1 MKKRI
6 PKRKKHIIF
15 QIGIVFIVIY
25 AILVLSVSALSW
37 FSLRVQALYSE
48 LEAAYVDATEV
59 SSKLE
64 EYEAIPFLLKYWSEH
79 PEILSS
85 NLSTSKPTEEYLK
98 NLDFSLIEKASE
110 TQQRTYAIKSYYAFS
125 SVLDFIASIE
135 KESLEGPF
143 IVSIPAI
150 GSNTLCYAPSDE
162 YFDIGQTID
171 FSTVK
176 YAVKNVDFVSKDETV
191 SRYLISIRSKKGS
204 KEWAIYTPLTYD
216 GKIIGLTIY
225 LVDMNNLRH
234 TSFLLSDAI
243 LKVSIVLVFAIGL
256 VLVLTLNQVIIKPL
270 FLIQRSLRIYTES
283 LDSDTF
289 LQDISKIKSQNEIGR
304 LADDMNTLVNRLV
317 SYSQEKEHFVSE
329 KVRLDSE
336 LALASEIQLSM
347 LPADFPDPEVEKRF
361 ELYATM
367 NPAKHV
373 GGDLYDFFFIDDDHL
388 ALVIADVSGKG
399 VPAALFMMH
408 ATTLI
413 RDKAVTGKAPSEILT
428 EVNNELYAQNKNK
441 LFITTWL
448 LIIELSSG
456 KAFETNA
463 GHEKPV
469 ICHQNGKYDFI
480 KNKHNLALGVR
491 SNIKLADNE
500 LQFLPG
506 DKLFIYTDGVTEAT
520 NADQQLFGTDRLLAS
535 LDQVVDKDQRTI
547 LENVK
552 KNIDH
557 FVGQAEQFD
566 DITMLGFTYK
576 PMKERSANETD

>member
-6 PKRKKHIIF
+6 PKRKKYIIF

-79 PEILSS
+79 PEILTS
-85 NLSTSKPTEEYLK
+85 NLSTNKPTEEYLE
-98 NLDFSLIEKASE
+98 NLDLSLIEKASA

-176 YAVKNVDFVSKDETV
+176 YAVKNVDFVSKNETV

-225 LVDMNNLRH
+225 LVDMNTLRH

-270 FLIQRSLRIYTES
+270 FLIQKSLRIYTES

-361 ELYATM
+361 ELNATM

-448 LIIELSSG
+448 LIIELSTG

-491 SNIKLADNE
+491 SNIKLTDNE

-535 LDQVVDKDQRTI
+535 LDQVVDKGQRTI

>member
-6 PKRKKHIIF
+6 PKRKKYIIF
-15 QIGIVFIVIY
+15 QIGIVFIIIY

-37 FSLRVQALYSE
+37 FSIRIQALYSE
-48 LEAAYVDATEV
+48 LEDAYEDATEV

-64 EYEAIPFLLKYWSEH
+64 EYEATPFLLKYWSEH
-79 PEILSS
+79 PEILPSH
-85 NLSTSKPTEEYLK
+85 LSTNKPTEEYLK
-98 NLDFSLIEKASE
+98 NLDLSLIEKASA
-110 TQQRTYAIKSYYAFS
+110 TQQRTYAIKSYYALS
-125 SVLDFIASIE
+125 SVLDFIARIE

-150 GSNTLCYAPSDE
+150 GSNILCYAPSDE

-171 FSTVK
+171 FSTVN
-176 YAVKNVDFVSKDETV
+176 YAVKSADFVSKAETI
-191 SRYLISIRSKKGS
+191 SRYLTSIRSKKGS
-204 KEWAIYTPLTYD
+204 NEWAIYTPISYD

-234 TSFLLSDAI
+234 TSFLVSDAI
-243 LKVSIVLVFAIGL
+243 LRASIVLVLAIGL

-289 LQDISKIKSQNEIGR
+289 LRDISKIKSQNEIGR

-317 SYSQEKEHFVSE
+317 SYSKEKEHFVSE

-347 LPADFPDPEVEKRF
+347 LPSDFPNPEVEKRF

-441 LFITTWL
+441 FFITTWL
-448 LIIELSSG
+448 LIIELSTG

-480 KNKHNLALGVR
+480 KNRHNLALGVR
-491 SNIKLADNE
+491 SNIKLTDNE

-520 NADQQLFGTDRLLAS
+520 NANLQLFGSDRLLAS

-552 KNIDH
+552 KNIEH

-576 PMKERSANETD
+576 PMK

>member
-6 PKRKKHIIF
+6 PKRKKYIIF

-48 LEAAYVDATEV
+48 LDAAYVDATEV

-85 NLSTSKPTEEYLK
+85 NLSTSKSTEEYLK
-98 NLDFSLIEKASE
+98 NLDLSLIESASA

-125 SVLDFIASIE
+125 SVLDLIASIE

-176 YAVKNVDFVSKDETV
+176 YAVKNMDFVSKDEIV
-191 SRYLISIRSKKGS
+191 SRYLISIRSKTGS

-225 LVDMNNLRH
+225 LVDMNDLRH
-234 TSFLLSDAI
+234 TSFVLSDAI
-243 LKVSIVLVFAIGL
+243 LKASIVLVFAIGL

-448 LIIELSSG
+448 LIIELSTG

-469 ICHQNGKYDFI
+469 ICHRNGKYDFI

-491 SNIKLADNE
+491 SNIKLTDNE
-500 LQFLPG
+500 LQFIPG

-535 LDQVVDKDQRTI
+535 LDQVADKDQRTI

-557 FVGQAEQFD
+557 FVGHAEQFD

-576 PMKERSANETD
+576 SSTRKDSK

>member
-6 PKRKKHIIF
+6 PKRKKYIIF
-15 QIGIVFIVIY
+15 QIGIVFIIIY

-37 FSLRVQALYSE
+37 FSIRIQALYSE
-48 LEAAYVDATEV
+48 LEDAYEDATEV

-64 EYEAIPFLLKYWSEH
+64 EYEATPFLLKYWSEH
-79 PEILSS
+79 PEILPSH
-85 NLSTSKPTEEYLK
+85 LSTNKPTEEYLK
-98 NLDFSLIEKASE
+98 NLDLSLIEKASA
-110 TQQRTYAIKSYYAFS
+110 TQQRTYAIKSYYALS
-125 SVLDFIASIE
+125 SVLDFIARIE

-150 GSNTLCYAPSDE
+150 GSNILCYAPSDE

-171 FSTVK
+171 FSTVN
-176 YAVKNVDFVSKDETV
+176 YAVKSADFVSKAETI
-191 SRYLISIRSKKGS
+191 SRYLTSIRSKKGS
-204 KEWAIYTPLTYD
+204 KEWAIYTPISYN

-234 TSFLLSDAI
+234 TSFLVSDVI
-243 LKVSIVLVFAIGL
+243 LKASIVLVLAIGL

-289 LQDISKIKSQNEIGR
+289 LRDISKIKSQNEIGR

-317 SYSQEKEHFVSE
+317 SYSKEKEHFVSE

-347 LPADFPDPEVEKRF
+347 LPSDFPNPEVEKRF

-448 LIIELSSG
+448 LIIELSTG

-480 KNKHNLALGVR
+480 KNRHNLALGVR
-491 SNIKLADNE
+491 SNIKLTDNE

-520 NADQQLFGTDRLLAS
+520 NANLQLFGSDRLLAS

-552 KNIDH
+552 KNIEH

-576 PMKERSANETD
+576 PMK

>member
-6 PKRKKHIIF
+6 PKRKKYIIF

-48 LEAAYVDATEV
+48 LDAAYVDATEV

-85 NLSTSKPTEEYLK
+85 NLSTSKSTEEYLK
-98 NLDFSLIEKASE
+98 NLDLSLIESASA
-110 TQQRTYAIKSYYAFS
+110 TQQRTYAIKSYYALS
-125 SVLDFIASIE
+125 SVLDLIASIE

-176 YAVKNVDFVSKDETV
+176 YAVKNMDFVSKDEIV
-191 SRYLISIRSKKGS
+191 SRYLISIRSKTGS

-225 LVDMNNLRH
+225 LVDMNDLRH
-234 TSFLLSDAI
+234 TSFVLSDAI
-243 LKVSIVLVFAIGL
+243 LKASIVLVFAIGL

-448 LIIELSSG
+448 LIIELSTG

-491 SNIKLADNE
+491 SNIKLTDNE
-500 LQFLPG
+500 LQFIPG

-576 PMKERSANETD
+576 SSTRKDSK

>member
-6 PKRKKHIIF
+6 PKRKKYILF

-25 AILVLSVSALSW
+25 AMLVLSVSALSW
-37 FSLRVQALYSE
+37 FSLRIQALYSE
-48 LEAAYVDATEV
+48 LEDAYEAATEV

-64 EYEAIPFLLKYWSEH
+64 EYEATPFLLKYWSEH
-79 PEILSS
+79 PEILPSH
-85 NLSTSKPTEEYLK
+85 LSTNKPTEEYLK
-98 NLDFSLIEKASE
+98 NLDLSLIEKASA
-110 TQQRTYAIKSYYAFS
+110 TQQRTYAIKSYYALS
-125 SVLDFIASIE
+125 SVLDFIARIE

-171 FSTVK
+171 FSTVN
-176 YAVKNVDFVSKDETV
+176 YAVKNTDFVSKAETI
-191 SRYLISIRSKKGS
+191 SRYLTSIRSKKGS
-204 KEWAIYTPLTYD
+204 NEWAIYTPITYD

-225 LVDMNNLRH
+225 LVDMNNLKH
-234 TSFLLSDAI
+234 TSFLVSDTI
-243 LKVSIVLVFAIGL
+243 LRASIVLVLAIGL

-289 LQDISKIKSQNEIGR
+289 LRDISKIKSQNEIGR
-304 LADDMNTLVNRLV
+304 LAADMNTLVNRLV
-317 SYSQEKEHFVSE
+317 SYSKEKEHFVSE

-347 LPADFPDPEVEKRF
+347 LQADFPDPEVEKRF

-441 LFITTWL
+441 FFITTWL
-448 LIIELSSG
+448 LIIELSTG

-480 KNKHNLALGVR
+480 KNRHNLALGVR

-520 NADQQLFGTDRLLAS
+520 NANLQLFGTDRLLAS

-552 KNIDH
+552 KNIEH

-576 PMKERSANETD
+576 PMKEEC

>member
-79 PEILSS
+79 PEILTS
-85 NLSTSKPTEEYLK
+85 NLSTNKPTEEYLE
-98 NLDFSLIEKASE
+98 NLDLSLIEKASA

-143 IVSIPAI
+143 IVSIPSI

-176 YAVKNVDFVSKDETV
+176 YAVKNVDFVSKNETV

-225 LVDMNNLRH
+225 LVDMNTLRH

-448 LIIELSSG
+448 LIIELSTG

-491 SNIKLADNE
+491 SNIKLTDNE
-500 LQFLPG
+500 LQFISG

>member
-79 PEILSS
+79 PEILTT
-85 NLSTSKPTEEYLK
+85 NLSTNKPTEEYLE
-98 NLDFSLIEKASE
+98 NLDLSLIEKASA

-176 YAVKNVDFVSKDETV
+176 YAVKNVDFVSKPETV

-448 LIIELSSG
+448 LIIELSTG

-500 LQFLPG
+500 LQFIPG

-576 PMKERSANETD
+576 PMKERNANETD

>member
-6 PKRKKHIIF
+6 PKRKKYILF

-25 AILVLSVSALSW
+25 AMLVLSVSALSW
-37 FSLRVQALYSE
+37 FSLRIQALYSE
-48 LEAAYVDATEV
+48 LEDAYEAATEV

-64 EYEAIPFLLKYWSEH
+64 EYEATPFLLKYWSEH
-79 PEILSS
+79 PEILPSH
-85 NLSTSKPTEEYLK
+85 LSTNKPTEEYLK
-98 NLDFSLIEKASE
+98 NLDLSLIEKASA
-110 TQQRTYAIKSYYAFS
+110 TQQRTYAIKSYYALS
-125 SVLDFIASIE
+125 SVLDFIARIE

-150 GSNTLCYAPSDE
+150 GSNILCYAPSDE

-171 FSTVK
+171 FSTVN
-176 YAVKNVDFVSKDETV
+176 YAVKNSDFVSKAETI
-191 SRYLISIRSKKGS
+191 SRYLTSIRSKKGS
-204 KEWAIYTPLTYD
+204 NEWAIYTPITYD

-225 LVDMNNLRH
+225 LVDMNNLKH
-234 TSFLLSDAI
+234 TSFLVSDTI
-243 LKVSIVLVFAIGL
+243 LRASIVLVLAIGL

-270 FLIQRSLRIYTES
+270 FLIQRSLRIYTEY

-289 LQDISKIKSQNEIGR
+289 LRDISKIKSQNEIGR

-317 SYSQEKEHFVSE
+317 SYSKEKEHFVSE

-347 LPADFPDPEVEKRF
+347 LPSDFPDPEVEKRF

-441 LFITTWL
+441 FFITTWL
-448 LIIELSSG
+448 LIIELSTG

-480 KNKHNLALGVR
+480 KNRHNLALGVR
-491 SNIKLADNE
+491 SNIKLTDNE

-520 NADQQLFGTDRLLAS
+520 NANLQLFGTDRLLAS

-552 KNIDH
+552 KNIEH

-576 PMKERSANETD
+576 PMK